1 MGCAWKVGL
10 GLVWLGLGGCA
21 AVPAVRVPAVP
32 VAVASVAGEDVPAQ
46 WWALFKSEELD
57 RMIRA
62 AFAQNPTLEAA
73 QAALR
78 EAQENYNA
86 RAGRVRYPEVTAV
99 LSSARQKSSPAAAGL
114 SNDSGGGVFDLH
126 HASVNVGYAFD
137 FFGGGRRALED
148 LKARVDYQNFQLE
161 AVRLSLAANIVT
173 TVIREAALR
182 EQLAALKAIL
192 ISEEKQ
198 LGLLDAQMALGGVA
212 RAEVLSW
219 RAQVEQTRAA
229 VPPVEKE
236 LFQVRHQR
244 MVLAGKFPAEEAA
257 GPRFDL
263 ASISEPAVLPIAL
276 SSSLVRQRPDIR
288 AAEALVQAAS
298 ARAGVAAANLYPQIT
313 LNGSYGSQSGQA
325 AAFFNANSVVW
336 SFGAGLVQPVID
348 GGRLR
353 AERRAALAAL
363 DAASAQFRQVVF
375 LAYADV
381 ADVLRA
387 LGTDART
394 LQACTDALAAAGA
407 ALDMTQQQMAVGAV
421 SYSLLLNAERQYQQA
436 RIGLIEARAARLAD
450 AAALFQALG
459 GGWWHRAAEGSG
471 VALKE

>member
-198 LGLLDAQMALGGVA
+198 LGLLDAQMALV
-212 RAEVLSW
+212 
-219 RAQVEQTRAA
+219 
-229 VPPVEKE
+229 
-236 LFQVRHQR
+236 
-244 MVLAGKFPAEEAA
+244 
-257 GPRFDL
+257 
-263 ASISEPAVLPIAL
+263 
-276 SSSLVRQRPDIR
+276 
-288 AAEALVQAAS
+288 
-298 ARAGVAAANLYPQIT
+298 
-313 LNGSYGSQSGQA
+313 
-325 AAFFNANSVVW
+325 
-336 SFGAGLVQPVID
+336 
-348 GGRLR
+348 
-353 AERRAALAAL
+353 
-363 DAASAQFRQVVF
+363 
-375 LAYADV
+375 
-381 ADVLRA
+381 
-387 LGTDART
+387 
-394 LQACTDALAAAGA
+394 
-407 ALDMTQQQMAVGAV
+407 
-421 SYSLLLNAERQYQQA
+421 
-436 RIGLIEARAARLAD
+436 
-450 AAALFQALG
+450 
-459 GGWWHRAAEGSG
+459 
-471 VALKE
+471 